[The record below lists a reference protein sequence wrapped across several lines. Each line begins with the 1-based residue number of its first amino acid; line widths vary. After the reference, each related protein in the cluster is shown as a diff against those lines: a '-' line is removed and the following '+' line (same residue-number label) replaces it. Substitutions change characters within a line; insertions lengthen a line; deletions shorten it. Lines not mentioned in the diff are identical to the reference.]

1 MKLVEPG
8 NIQMKAIAMNPIT
21 PNIEPQ
27 PSTRC
32 RKAVAGGFL
41 NRIHAVG
48 QASRRSL
55 TLNFRF
61 GMRVWHASPHPFQSE
76 SIFLIWRQARRLFY
90 AGSRSDGGSLAEWF
104 RLKVVLAVLL
114 LAMATPG
121 PVLAQTTNTA
131 DDGTVLKQIIIFGRH
146 SIRSATS
153 DTNSL
158 NGCSA
163 NPSPGFTGVPVGYLT
178 PNGRKAAS
186 LMGSYF
192 HDYLVHEG
200 VLTGDSNTDL
210 ARSYFRANVIERSY
224 VTAAKFGAKLIPGAS
239 IPVHTYYP
247 TNPYVADLVFDP
259 LLAGVATVDPA
270 RALAEIQGV
279 YGSGTNLSAAYSS
292 ELSLVSQ
299 VLYPPG
305 TQPLYPGTSPTNN
318 APPGSFDPTTL
329 PILLT
334 TNAPQY
340 STNSTNYYFTG
351 EVIGMGGL
359 SSTISTADPFVMQ
372 YADNFPTNEVAWGR
386 LTLDELSQQTRLVTL
401 QFDICLRQPYLARVQ
416 SSSAASHILRSMLQ
430 VTGGV
435 QLDGA
440 LGTPQSQ
447 VLVIISSD
455 GYVAGLAGLL
465 DMHWLLPGY
474 QPDFCPP
481 GGALVFELRQVTATG
496 QYLVRVFYTAQTFDQ
511 LRNRTTLTLAVPPA
525 TQQLLVPG
533 GSSTT
538 NLDVDFTTFTNLMNA
553 AIGMEY
559 VEPFAK
565 EIQPIVQNP
574 YITYNPTNITASV
587 SSNTLTIAWP
597 ADHVGWMLQAQT
609 NGLSAGQWF
618 DWPGSDVVN
627 AVVTTLDP
635 ANPSVFYRLREE

>member
-1 MKLVEPG
+1 MHPT
-8 NIQMKAIAMNPIT
+8 T
-21 PNIEPQ
+21 PHTKPKRTTQ
-27 PSTRC
+27 R
-32 RKAVAGGFL
+32 RKAVAGSFL
-41 NRIHAVG
+41 KSV
-48 QASRRSL
+48 L
-55 TLNFRF
+55 TGL
-61 GMRVWHASPHPFQSE
+61 
-76 SIFLIWRQARRLFY
+76 
-90 AGSRSDGGSLAEWF
+90 
-104 RLKVVLAVLL
+104 VLAV
-114 LAMATPG
+114 AMEG
-121 PVLAQTTNTA
+121 PVLAQTTNAA

-153 DTNSL
+153 DTTNL
-158 NGCSA
+158 NQLSA
-163 NPSPGFTGVPVGYLT
+163 NPSPGFPGVPVGYLT
-178 PNGRKAAS
+178 PNGRLAAG

-192 HDYLVHEG
+192 HDYLLHEG
-200 VLTGDSNTDL
+200 VLTGDTNTDL
-210 ARSYFRANVIERSY
+210 ARSYFRANTIERSY
-224 VTAAKFGAKLIPGAS
+224 TTAAKFGAKLIPAAN
-239 IPVHTYYP
+239 IPVHTFAAGTP
-247 TNPYVADLVFDP
+247 DLVIDP

-270 RALAEIQGV
+270 RALAELQGV
-279 YGSGTNLSAAYSS
+279 YGSGTNLSSAYSR
-292 ELSLVSQ
+292 ELSLISK

-305 TQPLYPGTSPTNN
+305 TQPLYPGTTPTNN

-340 STNSTNYYFTG
+340 STNSTNYYITG
-351 EVIGMGGL
+351 EVLSMGGL
-359 SSTISTADPFVMQ
+359 ESTMDATDPFVMQ
-372 YADNFPTNEVAWGR
+372 YAVGFPTNDVAWGR

-401 QFDICLRQPYLARVQ
+401 QFDICMRQPYLARVQ

-435 QLDGA
+435 PLDGA
-440 LGTPQSQ
+440 LGTPDSE

-465 DMHWLLPGY
+465 DAHWLLPGY

-511 LRNRTTLTLAVPPA
+511 LRNLTTLTLGAPPA

-553 AIGMEY
+553 AIGLEY
-559 VEPFAK
+559 VQSAN
-565 EIQPIVQNP
+565 EIQPIVQDP
-574 YITYNPTNITASV
+574 YTTDNPTNITASV

-597 ADHVGWMLQAQT
+597 ADHIGWMLQAQT
-609 NGLSAGQWF
+609 NGLSTGQWF
-618 DWPGSDVVN
+618 DLPGSDVVN
-627 AVVTTLDP
+627 AVVIPINP
-635 ANPSVFYRLREE
+635 ANTSVFYRQRLP